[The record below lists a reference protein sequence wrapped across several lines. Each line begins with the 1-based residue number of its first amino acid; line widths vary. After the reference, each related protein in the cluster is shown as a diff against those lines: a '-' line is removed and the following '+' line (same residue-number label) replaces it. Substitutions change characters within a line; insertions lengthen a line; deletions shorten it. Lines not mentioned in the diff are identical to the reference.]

1 MRIRE
6 SNQIFLKYLKSINFL
21 AKTDNK
27 IIDLFVVQ
35 IKLNVKVTIRL
46 RYRTEFNYIERYS
59 FGRMLQENRILLLN
73 PVCLTSYQLFYCKL
87 CSHCNQSKRK
97 WETVELVYIYRSLCT
112 VRTCTMMQCF
122 WIRVNCSFKSY
133 LKI

>member
-1 MRIRE
+1 M
-6 SNQIFLKYLKSINFL
+6 NFL
-21 AKTDNK
+21 ASTNNK

-35 IKLNVKVTIRL
+35 IKLNVKITIRL

-73 PVCLTSYQLFYCKL
+73 PMCLTSYQLFYWQL

-97 WETVELVYIYRSLCT
+97 
-112 VRTCTMMQCF
+112 
-122 WIRVNCSFKSY
+122 
-133 LKI
+133 